1 MVRPL
6 HHGRRSS
13 WWRLAASF
21 GDLFDIYSVDLVDLA
36 VRWRQV
42 WPSSWVTCGRLFL
55 RLSLC
60 WLAVRCK
67 WKIHVS
73 LMSPLLNQSS
83 SLACRRIAIILLL
96 LLLQPER
103 LVIQSR
109 QTAVERRFQTQRK
122 RKEGKKKR
130 RKNPPL
136 FAHPLVTISK
146 ELSIWATHW
155 PTHGSTSK
163 SSAASLAGLFLGK
176 RRHTF
181 RPNGARGKKIYLKGG
196 GKKSN
201 PIKRERKGSQKEK
214 SSRRNQSR
222 AIPRRP
228 QLDLLTTTTTTC
240 LCEPL

>member
-1 MVRPL
+1 MERHVMVRPL

-122 RKEGKKKR
+122 RKEGKKK
-130 RKNPPL
+130 KKKKSSPL
-136 FAHPLVTISK
+136 CTPSGDHFQRTFDMGHPLAHPREYIKVIGCFFGRTFSWQK
-146 ELSIWATHW
+146 APHF
-155 PTHGSTSK
+155 
-163 SSAASLAGLFLGK
+163 SAEW
-176 RRHTF
+176 
-181 RPNGARGKKIYLKGG
+181 
-196 GKKSN
+196 
-201 PIKRERKGSQKEK
+201 RERKKNISERRGEK
-214 SSRRNQSR
+214 NQ
-222 AIPRRP
+222 I
-228 QLDLLTTTTTTC
+228 Q
-240 LCEPL
+240 

>member
-1 MVRPL
+1 MERHVMVRPL

-122 RKEGKKKR
+122 RKEGKKKEE
-130 RKNPPL
+130 KILP
-136 FAHPLVTISK
+136 
-146 ELSIWATHW
+146 
-155 PTHGSTSK
+155 
-163 SSAASLAGLFLGK
+163 SL
-176 RRHTF
+176 HT
-181 RPNGARGKKIYLKGG
+181 LW
-196 GKKSN
+196 
-201 PIKRERKGSQKEK
+201 
-214 SSRRNQSR
+214 
-222 AIPRRP
+222 
-228 QLDLLTTTTTTC
+228 
-240 LCEPL
+240 

>member
-181 RPNGARGKKIYLKGG
+181 RPNGARGKKNI
-196 GKKSN
+196 S
-201 PIKRERKGSQKEK
+201 ERRGEK
-214 SSRRNQSR
+214 NQ
-222 AIPRRP
+222 I
-228 QLDLLTTTTTTC
+228 Q
-240 LCEPL
+240 